1 MYLTEYLK
9 MRGVNANALTNAESA
24 LLGIDIGEKGWVERN
39 AHVAVPEAL
48 ANAVRNGAKKVEL
61 RALATSLI
69 NGALPLETASPKN
82 RKHYRSR
89 VYIGPFELKMFEQFS
104 MTNLEHAIK
113 SSPLVLKSVPPW
125 LRPFCRVRWN

>member
-1 MYLTEYLK
+1 M
-9 MRGVNANALTNAESA
+9 
-24 LLGIDIGEKGWVERN
+24 
-39 AHVAVPEAL
+39 
-48 ANAVRNGAKKVEL
+48 RNGAKKVEL